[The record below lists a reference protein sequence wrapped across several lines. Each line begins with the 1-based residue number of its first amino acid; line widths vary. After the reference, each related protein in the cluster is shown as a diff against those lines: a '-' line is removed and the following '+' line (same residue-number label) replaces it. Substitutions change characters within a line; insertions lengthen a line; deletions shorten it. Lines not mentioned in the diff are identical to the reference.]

1 MMSVISQLM
10 IACTGMVAIYLTQQ
24 NNQELKKYAPILGLI
39 GQPFWYY
46 TTLMNEQY
54 GIFVLTLG
62 YTYLWGLGLYNSW
75 FKENNSVK

>member
-1 MMSVISQLM
+1 MMLSIISQLM
-10 IACTGMVAIYLTQQ
+10 IAFSGMVAIYLTQQ
-24 NNQELKKYAPILGLI
+24 GNLSLKKYAPILGLI

-75 FKENNSVK
+75 FKGES